1 MLVIFR
7 APSTGVA
14 RHRKI
19 VHNPKEI
26 LKVCVA
32 EEYKQ
37 KNNDTLVPTKSVRW
51 CDLRFESFQAI

>member
-14 RHRKI
+14 RLRKI
-19 VHNPKEI
+19 VHNRRET

-32 EEYKQ
+32 EEHKQ
-37 KNNDTLVPTKSVRW
+37 KDNDTLVPTKSVRW
-51 CDLRFESFQAI
+51 FD